1 VDLYLHCARCLH
13 IQHAGSSTC
22 ALLQFRRGET
32 RPILTIGERFQPG
45 GGQTRLCQPTAV
57 AVSSSGH
64 VFVADG
70 YCNHRVL
77 RFSPRGR
84 LLGLISLPTGESNCA
99 ITTAPRL
106 KNATTQNTAVCDFCL
121 EDGGFVLL
129 RNDRTSYTVT

>member
-1 VDLYLHCARCLH
+1 MPSYQARS
-13 IQHAGSSTC
+13 SSTC
-22 ALLQFRRGET
+22 ALLQFRPGET

-57 AVSSSGH
+57 AVASSGH

-84 LLGLISLPTGESNCA
+84 LLGLIPLSTGERKCA
-99 ITTAPRL
+99 VTIAPRPI
-106 KNATTQNTAVCDFCL
+106 NVSTQNTAICDFCL
-121 EDGGFVLL
+121 EDGGCVCL
-129 RNDRTSYTVT
+129 RNDRTSYRAT